1 MSGENSHF
9 FLDNVRPVWECGYGC
24 GSKYFLLKNVL
35 K

>member
-1 MSGENSHF
+1 MSGENSYF

-24 GSKYFLLKNVL
+24 GSKYFLLKNAL